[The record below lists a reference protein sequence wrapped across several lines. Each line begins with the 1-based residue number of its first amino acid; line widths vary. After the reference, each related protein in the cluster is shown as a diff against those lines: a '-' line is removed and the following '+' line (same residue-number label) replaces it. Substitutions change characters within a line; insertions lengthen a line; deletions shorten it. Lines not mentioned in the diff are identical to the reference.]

1 MHSNAARRPH
11 DAGWNGDAAI
21 PSPGARTNVYAL
33 AFDAAWRYA
42 EHITGLKEPPMT
54 SHGHFHWNELR
65 TRDAERA
72 KRFYGETIGWTF
84 QPITAGDGSTYWV
97 AYMGDQ
103 PVAGLF
109 SIDQPRFE
117 GVPESWI
124 PFLAVDDVDA
134 RVKKAVAA
142 GAELMIPIF
151 DVPDVGRIAMLREPS
166 GAGIGWM
173 TPTC

>member
-1 MHSNAARRPH
+1 MHSNAARRAY
-11 DAGWNGDAAI
+11 DAEGNGDAAI
-21 PSPGARTNVYAL
+21 PSPRPGNGVYRGVL
-33 AFDAAWRYA
+33 NAAWRHA
-42 EHITGLKEPPMT
+42 EGITELKEPPMT
-54 SHGHFHWNELR
+54 AHGHFHWNELR

-72 KRFYGETIGWTF
+72 KRFYTDTIGWTF
-84 QPITAGDGSTYWV
+84 QSTTAGDGSTYWI
-97 AYMGDQ
+97 AYMDEQ

-124 PFLAVDDVDA
+124 PFLAVDDVDT
-134 RVKKAVAA
+134 RVKNAVAA

-151 DVPDVGRIAMLREPS
+151 DVPNVGRIAMLREPS

>member
-1 MHSNAARRPH
+1 MHSNAARRAY
-11 DAGWNGDAAI
+11 DAEGIGDIAL
-21 PSPGARTNVYAL
+21 PSPSVGNSGYARVFN
-33 AFDAAWRYA
+33 AAWRYA
-42 EHITGLKEPPMT
+42 ERITEWREPPMT
-54 SHGHFHWNELR
+54 THGHFHWNELR

-72 KRFYGETIGWTF
+72 KRFYTDTIGWTF
-84 QPITAGDGSTYWV
+84 QPTTAGDGSTYWI
-97 AYMGDQ
+97 AYMGGR

-134 RVKKAVAA
+134 RVRTAVVA

-151 DVPDVGRIAMLREPS
+151 DVPNVGRIAMLREPS
-166 GAGIGWM
+166 GAGIGWI

>member
-1 MHSNAARRPH
+1 MRSSTARRSY
-11 DAGWNGDAAI
+11 AAEGNGDNAI
-21 PSPGARTNVYAL
+21 LSPFIGSGIYARV
-33 AFDAAWRYA
+33 FDAAWRHA
-42 EHITGLKEPPMT
+42 ERTTEVREPPMT

-72 KRFYGETIGWTF
+72 KRFYTDTIGWTF
-84 QPITAGDGSTYWV
+84 QSTTAGDGSTYWI

-124 PFLAVDDVDA
+124 PFLAVDDVDD

-151 DVPDVGRIAMLREPS
+151 DVPNVGRIAMLREPS

-173 TPTC
+173 TPAR

>member
-1 MHSNAARRPH
+1 
-11 DAGWNGDAAI
+11 
-21 PSPGARTNVYAL
+21 
-33 AFDAAWRYA
+33 
-42 EHITGLKEPPMT
+42 MT
-54 SHGHFHWNELR
+54 PHGHFHWNELR

-72 KRFYGETIGWTF
+72 KRFYTDTIGWTF
-84 QPITAGDGSTYWV
+84 QSTTAGDGSTYWI
-97 AYMGDQ
+97 AYMDDQ

-124 PFLAVDDVDA
+124 PFLSVDDVDA
-134 RVKKAVAA
+134 RVKTAVAA

-151 DVPDVGRIAMLREPS
+151 DVPNVGRVAMLREPS

-173 TPTC
+173 TPTGYTG

>member
-1 MHSNAARRPH
+1 MRSNAAQCAY
-11 DAGWNGDAAI
+11 DADGNGGNAVFA
-21 PSPGARTNVYAL
+21 PRAGNNLYAR

-42 EHITGLKEPPMT
+42 ECISELREPPMT
-54 SHGHFHWNELR
+54 PHGHFHWNELR
-65 TRDAERA
+65 TRNAERA
-72 KRFYGETIGWTF
+72 KQFYTDTIGWTF
-84 QPITAGDGSTYWV
+84 QPTAAGDGSTYWI

-134 RVKKAVAA
+134 RVKRAIAA

-151 DVPDVGRIAMLREPS
+151 DVPNVGRIAMLREPS

-173 TPTC
+173 TPAC